1 MKKIFPRHLA
11 AIAALSVLLTGGI
24 AYAGDAPAVSELN
37 GKAAIAGNYHDQKN
51 MAGEEYSGLFLGS
64 LTAPLTHDFGFQA
77 DTVLGSR
84 DGNSL
89 AGIGGH
95 LFWRDPAKG
104 LVGITG
110 SYLGAN
116 YDNGAPDHNVT
127 RFGGEAELYHG
138 QFTLA
143 LTSGYQNG
151 QNVEDGYYGS
161 AIGYW
166 YANDNLRLGIGA
178 AKDPVLDT
186 SGLADVEFQPGF
198 ASMPGMTF
206 FAKSTFGKDDYVSA
220 QAGIRFYFGKDKNL
234 KLRNREDDPM
244 ANLPGDTVDSSTAND
259 PVAACLARGPY
270 YFWRDGLCR
279 HAI

>member
-1 MKKIFPRHLA
+1 MKHAIKIRTV
-11 AIAALSVLLTGGI
+11 AIAAACAMLAATAVH
-24 AYAGDAPAVSELN
+24 AGDAPAVSELN
-37 GKAAIAGNYHDQKN
+37 GKAAIAGVYHDQKN
-51 MAGEEYSGLFLGS
+51 MLDEEYSSLFLGS
-64 LTAPLTHDFGFQA
+64 LTAPLTHNFGFQA
-77 DTVLGSR
+77 DAVVGTR

-89 AGIGGH
+89 GGVGGH

-110 SYLGAN
+110 SYLTAN
-116 YDNGAPDHNVT
+116 YDNGSPDRDVT
-127 RFGGEAELYHG
+127 RFGGEAELYLG

-143 LTSGYQNG
+143 VTSGHQNG

-161 AIGYW
+161 ATAYW

-178 AKDPVLDT
+178 ANDPVLDT
-186 SGLADVEFQPGF
+186 TGLADVEYQPGF
-198 ASMPGMTF
+198 TSMPGMTF
-206 FAKSTFGKDDYVSA
+206 FVKSAFGDDEYVSA
-220 QAGIRFYFGKDKNL
+220 QAGIRIYFGKDKSL

-244 ANLPGDTVDSSTAND
+244 ANLPGDSIDSGTADD

-279 HAI
+279 QYS